1 MTKTV
6 LQCTLGQGFKGRLL
20 TKRKKAQISW
30 ENKNDHKNIASTKSD
45 KTASVKSDKTQYDT
59 DTDK

>member
-6 LQCTLGQGFKGRLL
+6 LQCTLGQGIKGRFL

-30 ENKNDHKNIASTKSD
+30 KNKNDKNIASIKSD